1 VLRRAG
7 CGSFAVALPQVDGA
21 DAAEVARL
29 WLAAGEAAP
38 AARQVLLG
46 DSKTLLTALSA
57 ARAATGAPVEIAPFT
72 ARPGPM
78 VR

>member
-1 VLRRAG
+1 
-7 CGSFAVALPQVDGA
+7 
-21 DAAEVARL
+21 VARL

-38 AARQVLLG
+38 LARQVLLG
-46 DSKTLLTALSA
+46 DSKALLAALSA
-57 ARAATGAPVEIAPFT
+57 ARAASGAPVEIAPFT